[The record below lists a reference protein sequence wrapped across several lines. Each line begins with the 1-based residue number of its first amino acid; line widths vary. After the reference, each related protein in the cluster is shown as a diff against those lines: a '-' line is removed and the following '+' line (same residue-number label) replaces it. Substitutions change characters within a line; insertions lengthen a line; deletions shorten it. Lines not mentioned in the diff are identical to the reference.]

1 MTQHPPQSDNEI
13 LPLPGFHDDTD
24 MFEGKVSSPTRR
36 RSRRRLLI
44 IISSVLLAVVLL
56 GAVFAL
62 INARRQRLVFQAQAV
77 TQGDLALTVN
87 GTGPLQS
94 NVYSLNFS
102 GTGKLSEIDV
112 SVGQKVTKDQTL
124 GKLDPTSLQNALNE
138 SQATVSAAQTSV
150 SNAQAGL
157 NASLAASQ
165 SSVASAQTSLTDAI
179 QNLKDVQT
187 QSQASIDAAQTA
199 LSNAQN
205 NLIKVQAQVQ
215 AALAVAQDTENQQ
228 LAGCNSPTVT
238 NPAACKQAAEDQ
250 FAQTQAQQNAQL
262 ATAQGAVSTAQKQL
276 SSAQAQANVQN
287 TSAQNQVNTAQKQL
301 DTAQAQANSQNTTAQ
316 GQVNSAQSQLNTA
329 QAQLA
334 TAQYNVNNT
343 VLKAPHDGVVAAVN
357 GTIGETPGA
366 SGSASAS
373 ASTGTSTA
381 SSGGTFVQIVDLSSL
396 QIVASINEIDI
407 GNVVVGDNVQ
417 FSVSA
422 YPDQTFTGKVTAI
435 SPLGQTVSNVVSY
448 PVYINVDTSS
458 LGTFN
463 LLPGMT
469 ASVTIVTDQRTNV
482 LMVPATAIS
491 FARTSIIPAS
501 TGNIGLI
508 EQSQADNALA
518 AARQMIQD
526 LQSSNP
532 QITKD
537 KPTPAFV
544 LERINNAIVVKP
556 VVIGLTNGTVY
567 EVLDGL
573 TQNDRV
579 LVGVESQAQAQGNP
593 GGAQFRLGGGGGN

>member
-44 IISSVLLAVVLL
+44 ILSSVLLAVVLL
-56 GAVFAL
+56 GVVFAL

-77 TQGDLALTVN
+77 TQGDLSLTVN

-94 NVYSLNFS
+94 NVYSLNFT

-112 SVGQKVTKDQTL
+112 SVGQKVRKDQTL

-138 SQATVSAAQTSV
+138 SQATVAAAQTSV

-165 SSVASAQTSLTDAI
+165 TSVASAQTSLTDAI

-215 AALAVAQDTENQQ
+215 AAMAVAQDTEN
-228 LAGCNSPTVT
+228 AAI
-238 NPAACKQAAEDQ
+238 AACGTPPDPTCVQKAEDA
-250 FAQTQAQQNAQL
+250 FAQTQTQQNAQL

-287 TSAQNQVNTAQKQL
+287 TAAQNQVNTAQKQL

-357 GTIGETPGA
+357 GTIGGTPGA
-366 SGSASAS
+366 SGSASSS

-435 SPLGQTVSNVVSY
+435 SPLGQTISNVVSY

-508 EQSQADNALA
+508 QQSQADNALA

-556 VVIGLTNGTVY
+556 VVVGLTNGTVY

-593 GGAQFRLGGGGGN
+593 SGAQFRLCGGGGN